1 MRCTPDAQ
9 NDACPTCDSLLLAES
24 SPSESRIFTPP
35 NVRFGEKRTL
45 SRTRVSDARLS
56 WGPKGPRE
64 PSL

>member
-1 MRCTPDAQ
+1 M
-9 NDACPTCDSLLLAES
+9 AES
-24 SPSESRIFTPP
+24 RPSGSRIFTPP
-35 NVRFGEKRTL
+35 NVRFGEKRTV